1 MNDSNTSINMTN
13 SQIRS
18 VENHVFSSKD
28 RLFLD
33 TNVLLW
39 IYGRQ
44 VPSKAKDETEEDAR
58 YNKLYTDADKMIRA
72 KNSAVYFNTV
82 VISEFATVSMRKR
95 FGRQQLKKLQQKK
108 EKDSGLC
115 SAAEDVRKDVVLILS
130 RENGHLLDD
139 SFSKVMLLEVFD
151 EFVQKSAEFNDLI
164 IARMCRNH
172 GLTLMT
178 DDVDFANRGIPIL
191 TANENMLSHVR

>member
-1 MNDSNTSINMTN
+1 MNDSSTSTNMAN

-18 VENHVFSSKD
+18 VENHAFSSKD

-39 IYGRQ
+39 MHGRQ

-58 YNKLYTDADKMIRA
+58 CNDLYTGADKMIRA
-72 KNSAVYFNTV
+72 RKSAVYFNTV

-95 FGRQQLKKLQQKK
+95 FDRYQLKKLQQKN
-108 EKDSGLC
+108 DSSLRP
-115 SAAEDVRKDVVLILS
+115 AAEDVRKDVVCMLN

-139 SFSKVMLLEVFD
+139 CFHKGTVLEMFD
-151 EFVQKSAEFNDLI
+151 EFVQKNADFNDLI
-164 IARMCRNH
+164 IARMCRSH
-172 GLTLMT
+172 GLTLIT
-178 DDVDFANRGIPIL
+178 HDVDFANRGIPIL
-191 TANENMLSHVR
+191 TANEAMISHVR